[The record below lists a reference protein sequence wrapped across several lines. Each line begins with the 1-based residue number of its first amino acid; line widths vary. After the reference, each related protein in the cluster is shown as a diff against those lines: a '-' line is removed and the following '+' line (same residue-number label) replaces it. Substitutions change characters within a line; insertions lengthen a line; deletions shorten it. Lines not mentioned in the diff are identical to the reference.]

1 MHGSLGD
8 LKTLRQGAACHAAM
22 GLQEKKSGEQPVGLQ
37 VPPRSSHFLF
47 LIMPFSV
54 INEFLPFLL

>member
-8 LKTLRQGAACHAAM
+8 LKTLSQGAACHAAM
-22 GLQEKKSGEQPVGLQ
+22 GLQQKKRGKQPVGFQ
-37 VPPRSSHFLF
+37 GATSFLSFSF

-54 INEFLPFLL
+54 INGFLFFLL